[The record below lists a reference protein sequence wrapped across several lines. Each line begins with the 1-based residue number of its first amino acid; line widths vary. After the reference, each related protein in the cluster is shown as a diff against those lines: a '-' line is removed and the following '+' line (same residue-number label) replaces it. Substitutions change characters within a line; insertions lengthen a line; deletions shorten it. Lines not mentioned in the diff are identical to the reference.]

1 VNPERV
7 KTERS
12 ESEKIMDEI
21 DRAKIGKKDEK
32 LVGWDYL
39 RKPKQPATNLPPMK
53 AKNALLTPN
62 AIRVMPSS
70 KNKQSNNGSGFF
82 WFIVILGAIGII
94 IAKLLG
100 FW

>member
-1 VNPERV
+1 
-7 KTERS
+7 
-12 ESEKIMDEI
+12 MDDI

-32 LVGWDYL
+32 LVGWDYI
-39 RKPKQPATNLPPMK
+39 RKPKQPNTNLPPMK

-62 AIRVMPSS
+62 AIRVRDFSKDSS
-70 KNKQSNNGSGFF
+70 KNSHSNHGFEII
-82 WFIVILGAIGII
+82 WFIAILLAIGMI